1 MAKENISLDLRLKQI
16 DETRNYFLE
25 EVKRN
30 AFMC

>member
-25 EVKRN
+25 DVKRN
-30 AFMC
+30 DFTC